1 MFNPLSLSFS
11 VFVFRLSVAVCVQCE
26 VLPSGPVAADR
37 GHHEVQKL
45 VSSGPPAALKGCR
58 GGGSWFLSWSLQVPA
73 VPPAEAGHRFGPAAL
88 LLRHTRPAGLLHPAG
103 GARGPR
109 PRGASSGLHLR
120 LPVRPEPDQ
129 GAGGEGGGAAQVPQ
143 VLNKSNAV
151 KSCSITKVFT
161 VILRGITLRDRKT
174 GIVIQLNVMI

>member
-1 MFNPLSLSFS
+1 M
-11 VFVFRLSVAVCVQCE
+11 
-26 VLPSGPVAADR
+26 
-37 GHHEVQKL
+37 
-45 VSSGPPAALKGCR
+45 
-58 GGGSWFLSWSLQVPA
+58 
-73 VPPAEAGHRFGPAAL
+73 PPAEAGHRFGPAAL

-143 VLNKSNAV
+143 VLNKSNAM

-161 VILRGITLRDRKT
+161 VIFKRYYIEGQKNGNRDT
-174 GIVIQLNVMI
+174 A